1 MARGGSR
8 PGSGRKAD
16 PNSARQLKAAKRAES
31 AKAIA
36 PTGEKSEGAPKSW
49 PFGTAPEEPAKPA
62 EDLSSLTPLDYLL
75 SVVRDPDEDKARRIQ
90 AASIAAPYV
99 HAKKGE
105 GTGKKEQQAAAAKQ
119 VASRFSTGA
128 PPKLV
133 AAGGKKV

>member
-1 MARGGSR
+1 MPRGGSR
-8 PGSGRKAD
+8 PGAGRKAD
-16 PNSARQLKAAKRAES
+16 PNSGRQQAAAKRAAP

-36 PTGEKSEGAPKSW
+36 PSGEKDARAPASW
-49 PFGTAPEEPAKPA
+49 PFGTAQEKEPEL
-62 EDLSSLTPLDYLL
+62 LSSLTPLDYLL
-75 SVVRDPDEDKARRIQ
+75 SLVQNPKEDKRIRIQ
-90 AASIAAPYV
+90 AATIAAPYV
-99 HAKKGE
+99 HPKKGE